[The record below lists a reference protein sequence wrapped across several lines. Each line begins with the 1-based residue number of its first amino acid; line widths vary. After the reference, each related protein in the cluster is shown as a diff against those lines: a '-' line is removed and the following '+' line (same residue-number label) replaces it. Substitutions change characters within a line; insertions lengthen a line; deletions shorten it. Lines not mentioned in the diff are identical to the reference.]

1 MSLHMPEDAASVL
14 EQFMHDVANTPAE
27 VTHLLEEI
35 QAKDQQIQAYK
46 DEITKRDLAL
56 QKWVR
61 LNGGH
66 VQNPKE
72 DAFTKTIN
80 DCFDKCEILQAE
92 KCGLSEKAL
101 IVLQRQIKRLDLGL
115 RHLTIR
121 EEFPADWDG
130 PSMLSGS
137 ATGVS
142 TPVAGG
148 VLQNISG
155 NIGSTGGAAN
165 IANAAQLRMAQ
176 SSAGARVGGSQT
188 PVSAPRSVREGSS
201 EANKRRRP
209 NEIQLPKSGLK
220 PPGTATPKATTPGP
234 ATSSSRAGSQQP
246 SRPSGATHKKPPAG
260 AANRKPIPKSKQSS
274 KRPDRDR
281 AGSKHKGDRRRQLA
295 RAGRDGTPS
304 TQASV
309 TDSEDGSTS
318 PTPSSLA
325 RTQADGAADRGSD
338 VEGDDDLDE
347 GEDTTLYCF
356 CQKVSFGDMVGC
368 DNDNCKYQW
377 FHWSCVGLKSEPAGE
392 WLCPE
397 CRKLPKG
404 DLAWYLEHVR
414 ELTSIDRQSL
424 ASENTWTTTGSRRIE
439 KYMSNEQQRQ

>member
-1 MSLHMPEDAASVL
+1 MVSFVL
-14 EQFMHDVANTPAE
+14 GFLFDLGLLLSSAWLTSGPVANTPAE

-35 QAKDQQIQAYK
+35 QAKDQQILAYK
-46 DEITKRDLAL
+46 EEINKRDMAL

-72 DAFTKTIN
+72 EAFTKTIN

-101 IVLQRQIKRLDLGL
+101 IVLQRQIKRLDVGL

-155 NIGSTGGAAN
+155 NIGSVGGAAN

-176 SSAGARVGGSQT
+176 SSAGARVGGTQT

-209 NEIQLPKSGLK
+209 NEIALPKSGLK
-220 PPGTATPKATTPGP
+220 PTTGNATPKATTPGP
-234 ATSSSRAGSQQP
+234 AASSSRAGSQQP
-246 SRPSGATHKKPPAG
+246 SRPPAAVKKAAPGSAASG
-260 AANRKPIPKSKQSS
+260 RKPVPAS
-274 KRPDRDR
+274 KRDRTGKRNDR
-281 AGSKHKGDRRRQLA
+281 AGTKSSTKGDRRRQLA

-304 TQASV
+304 TNASA
-309 TDSEDGSTS
+309 TDSEDGSAS

-325 RTQADGAADRGSD
+325 RTQADGAADRVSD
-338 VEGDDDLDE
+338 IEGDDDLDE

-404 DLAWYLEHVR
+404 DLAV
-414 ELTSIDRQSL
+414 S
-424 ASENTWTTTGSRRIE
+424 
-439 KYMSNEQQRQ
+439 K

>member
-1 MSLHMPEDAASVL
+1 MVL
-14 EQFMHDVANTPAE
+14 TKGPVANTPAE

-35 QAKDQQIQAYK
+35 QAKDQQILAYK
-46 DEITKRDLAL
+46 DEINKRDAAL

-72 DAFTKTIN
+72 EAFSKTIN

-101 IVLQRQIKRLDLGL
+101 IVLERQIKKLDVGL

-121 EEFPADWDG
+121 EEFPADWNG

-142 TPVAGG
+142 TPVGSG
-148 VLQNISG
+148 PLQSISG
-155 NIGSTGGAAN
+155 NIGSLGGTAN

-176 SSAGARVGGSQT
+176 SSAGARAGGTQT

-209 NEIQLPKSGLK
+209 NEIQLPKGPSNLK
-220 PPGTATPKATTPGP
+220 PPTAAGTPKATTPGP
-234 ATSSSRAGSQQP
+234 ATSSSRAGSAQP
-246 SRPSGATHKKPPAG
+246 SRPPANTKKVPAG
-260 AANRKPIPKSKQSS
+260 AAPNRKPIPGTNSRTGKRSGRTSS
-274 KRPDRDR
+274 KV
-281 AGSKHKGDRRRQLA
+281 KGDRRRQLA

-304 TQASV
+304 TNASV
-309 TDSEDGSTS
+309 TDSEDGSAS

-325 RTQADGAADRGSD
+325 RTQADGAGDRGSD
-338 VEGDDDLDE
+338 VEGEEDLDE

-377 FHWSCVGLKSEPAGE
+377 FHWGCVGLKNEPAGE

-404 DLAWYLEHVR
+404 DLAV
-414 ELTSIDRQSL
+414 S
-424 ASENTWTTTGSRRIE
+424 
-439 KYMSNEQQRQ
+439 K

>member
-1 MSLHMPEDAASVL
+1 MLIFGP
-14 EQFMHDVANTPAE
+14 VANTPAE

-35 QAKDQQIQAYK
+35 QAKDQQILAYK
-46 DEITKRDLAL
+46 DEINKRDMAL

-72 DAFTKTIN
+72 EAFTKTIN

-101 IVLQRQIKRLDLGL
+101 IVLQRQIKRLDVGL
-115 RHLTIR
+115 RHLTVR

-155 NIGSTGGAAN
+155 NIGSVGGAAN

-209 NEIQLPKSGLK
+209 NEISLPKSSLK
-220 PPGTATPKATTPGP
+220 PPTGGGSTPKATTPGP
-234 ATSSSRAGSQQP
+234 AASSSRAGSQQP
-246 SRPSGATHKKPPAG
+246 SRPPAATKKAPGGGASS
-260 AANRKPIPKSKQSS
+260 RKPVPNS
-274 KRPDRDR
+274 KRDRTGKRSDR
-281 AGSKHKGDRRRQLA
+281 AGSKPTKGDRRRQLA

-304 TQASV
+304 TNASA
-309 TDSEDGSTS
+309 TDSEDGSAS

-404 DLAWYLEHVR
+404 DLAV
-414 ELTSIDRQSL
+414 S
-424 ASENTWTTTGSRRIE
+424 
-439 KYMSNEQQRQ
+439 K

>member
-1 MSLHMPEDAASVL
+1 VVLTWSL
-14 EQFMHDVANTPAE
+14 VANTPAE

-35 QAKDQQIQAYK
+35 QAKDHQILAYK
-46 DEITKRDLAL
+46 EEINKRDAAL

-66 VQNPKE
+66 VPNPKE

-101 IVLQRQIKRLDLGL
+101 IVLERQVKRLDMGL

-121 EEFPADWDG
+121 EEFPSDWNG

-142 TPVAGG
+142 TPVSGG
-148 VLQNISG
+148 PLQTISG
-155 NIGSTGGAAN
+155 NIGSTGGAPN
-165 IANAAQLRMAQ
+165 IANAAQARMAHTA
-176 SSAGARVGGSQT
+176 AGARTGGSQT
-188 PVSAPRSVREGSS
+188 PVSAPRSVREGSA
-201 EANKRRRP
+201 ETNKRRRP
-209 NEIQLPKSGLK
+209 NEIALPNKGSHLK
-220 PPGTATPKATTPGP
+220 PPTGPGTPKATTPGP
-234 ATSSSRAGSQQP
+234 AASSSRAGSAQP
-246 SRPSGATHKKPPAG
+246 SRPAHTKKVAPPNG
-260 AANRKPIPKSKQSS
+260 RKPIPANSSRTGKRSGRTSS
-274 KRPDRDR
+274 KIK
-281 AGSKHKGDRRRQLA
+281 GGDRRGQLA
-295 RAGRDGTPS
+295 RAGRNGTPS
-304 TQASV
+304 TNASI
-309 TDSEDGSTS
+309 TDSEDGSAS

-325 RTQADGAADRGSD
+325 RTQGDGAGDRASD
-338 VEGDDDLDE
+338 GEGEEDLEE

-377 FHWSCVGLKSEPAGE
+377 FHWTCVGLKNEPAGE

-404 DLAWYLEHVR
+404 ELAV
-414 ELTSIDRQSL
+414 S
-424 ASENTWTTTGSRRIE
+424 
-439 KYMSNEQQRQ
+439 K

>member
-1 MSLHMPEDAASVL
+1 MVL
-14 EQFMHDVANTPAE
+14 TQFPVANTPAE

-35 QAKDQQIQAYK
+35 QAKDHQILAYK
-46 DEITKRDLAL
+46 EEINKRDAAL

-66 VQNPKE
+66 VPNPKE

-101 IVLQRQIKRLDLGL
+101 LVLERQVKRLDVGL

-121 EEFPADWDG
+121 EEFPSDWNG

-142 TPVAGG
+142 TPVSGG
-148 VLQNISG
+148 PLQSISG
-155 NIGSTGGAAN
+155 NIGSLGGAPN
-165 IANAAQLRMAQ
+165 IANAAQARMAHTA
-176 SSAGARVGGSQT
+176 AGARTGGSQT
-188 PVSAPRSVREGSS
+188 PVSAPRSVREGSA
-201 EANKRRRP
+201 ETNKRRRP
-209 NEIQLPKSGLK
+209 NEIALPNKGSHLK
-220 PPGTATPKATTPGP
+220 PPTGPGTPKATTPGP
-234 ATSSSRAGSQQP
+234 AASSSRAGSAQP
-246 SRPSGATHKKPPAG
+246 SRPAHTKKVAPPN
-260 AANRKPIPKSKQSS
+260 NRKPIPANSSRTGKRSNRTSS
-274 KRPDRDR
+274 KIK
-281 AGSKHKGDRRRQLA
+281 GSDRRSLLA
-295 RAGRDGTPS
+295 RAGRNGTPS
-304 TQASV
+304 TNASI
-309 TDSEDGSTS
+309 TDSEDGSAS

-325 RTQADGAADRGSD
+325 RTQADGAGDRASD
-338 VEGDDDLDE
+338 GEAEEDLEE

-356 CQKVSFGDMVGC
+356 CQKISFGDMVGC

-377 FHWSCVGLKSEPAGE
+377 FHWNCVGLKSEPAGE

-404 DLAWYLEHVR
+404 DLAV
-414 ELTSIDRQSL
+414 S
-424 ASENTWTTTGSRRIE
+424 
-439 KYMSNEQQRQ
+439 K